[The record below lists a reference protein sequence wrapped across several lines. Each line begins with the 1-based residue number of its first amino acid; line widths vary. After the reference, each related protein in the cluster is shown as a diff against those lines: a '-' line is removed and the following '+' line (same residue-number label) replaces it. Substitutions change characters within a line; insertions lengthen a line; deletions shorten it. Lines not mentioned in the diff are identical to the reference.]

1 MMPSQISKKILLYI
15 FIFLLFGTVNNKDY
29 NNFHFPKIKQINVSG
44 LSNEKNIKIS
54 KSLESIKVYNLF
66 FLDRFKIDKIIG
78 SNDYIEELTVFK
90 KYPSSLNIKLKET
103 DLLAYINKNGKNL
116 YLGSN
121 GNLIE
126 SANKV
131 EDAPFIFGDF
141 KIKEFFKLKK
151 VIDKSNFK
159 YNEIKNLFFFPSN
172 RWDIETHSGILIK
185 LPNNRL
191 EENLRLSL
199 RILEDMSEKKIK
211 IIDLRQKDQVIINEQ

>member
-15 FIFLLFGTVNNKDY
+15 FILLLFGTINNKNY
-29 NNFHFPKIKQINVSG
+29 NNFQFPKIKQINVSG
-44 LSNEKNIKIS
+44 LSNDKNIKIS
-54 KSLESIKVYNLF
+54 KSLESLKNNNLF
-66 FLDRFKIDKIIG
+66 FLDRFKIDRIVK
-78 SNDYIEELTVFK
+78 SNNYIEELTVFK
-90 KYPSSLNIKLKET
+90 RYPSSLNIKIKET
-103 DLLAYINKNGKNL
+103 NLLAYVNKDGKNL

-126 SANKV
+126 SVNKK

-159 YNEIKNLFFFPSN
+159 FGEIKNLFFFPSN
-172 RWDIETHSGILIK
+172 RWDIETRSGILIK
-185 LPNNRL
+185 LPNNRM

-199 RILEDMSEKKIK
+199 RILEDMSQKKIK
-211 IIDLRQKDQVIINEQ
+211 IIDLRQKDQVIING